1 MNADLEELTAF
12 RRDLHT
18 HPEVSG
24 EEYATATRVLDRLRP
39 LRPDGLLEELGG
51 TGILATFGSDG
62 TGPQVLLRCELDAL
76 PIREVNT
83 FGHRSIYDGV
93 SHKCGH
99 DGHMA
104 MLTGVAMKLAADRP
118 RNGRVH
124 LLYQPAEENG
134 AGARSVL
141 DDPRMSERHFDLVL
155 ALHNLPGY
163 PLGSVV
169 VREGAFTASV
179 NSMVIVLEGKTSH
192 AAEPE
197 HGLNPA
203 AAVAELL
210 QGALA
215 LDNNVPEDP
224 AMRVVTP
231 VHVDLGS
238 IDYGISAGR
247 AEVHLTLRCWH
258 DQELEQL
265 EQETEDLARKLARD
279 HGLDVRVRR
288 THTFKANKNDPT
300 AARLV
305 RETAQA
311 TGHQLVERDH
321 PFKWGEDFGLFT
333 ARYTGCMFGLGS
345 GERQPALHNPDYDFP
360 DALIPHGVELLH
372 TAARRF
378 LDA

>member
-1 MNADLEELTAF
+1 MNADLEDLTAF

-104 MLTGVAMKLAADRP
+104 MLTGVAMRLAADRP
-118 RNGRVH
+118 KQGRVH

-134 AGARSVL
+134 AGAKAVL
-141 DDPRMSERHFDLVL
+141 KDPRMGERQFDLVL

-179 NSMVIVLEGKTSH
+179 NSMVFVLEGKTSH

-215 LDNNVPEDP
+215 LDHNVPEDP
-224 AMRVVTP
+224 AMRVMTP
-231 VHVDLGS
+231 VHVKLGS
-238 IDYGISAGR
+238 VDYGISAGH
-247 AEVHLTLRCWH
+247 AEVHLTLRCWN
-258 DQELEQL
+258 DEELRNL
-265 EQETEDLARKLARD
+265 EQETEDVARRIARE
-279 HGLDVRVRR
+279 HGLELSLRY
-288 THTFKANKNDPT
+288 THTFQANMNDAQ

-305 RETAQA
+305 RETALA
-311 TGHQLVERDH
+311 TGHQLVERGH

-333 ARYTGCMFGLGS
+333 ARFPGCMFGLGS
-345 GERQPALHNPDYDFP
+345 GEQQPALHNPDYDFP
-360 DALIPHGVELLH
+360 DGIIPHGIAVFERIIRQH
-372 TAARRF
+372 
-378 LDA
+378 